1 VGVGGPVRVDHAA
14 VGEKFTRVVEEENA
28 VAQQAPPLLGVKR
41 HGVRGVP
48 VGGFCRWAMGL
59 VRAHGTRLSGDL
71 GLFLFSIKCRLV
83 NPNLKACGLTV
94 VEMTRSGGHMG
105 RKVKLAGPY
114 G

>member
-1 VGVGGPVRVDHAA
+1 MRVDHSA
-14 VGEKFTRVVEEENA
+14 VGEKLTRVVEEEHA

-48 VGGFCRWAMGL
+48 VGSLGWRAMRL

-71 GLFLFSIKCRLV
+71 GHFLFSTKCRPI
-83 NPNLKACGLTV
+83 NPHLKACGLTV

-105 RKVKLAGPY
+105 RKVELAGPN

>member
-1 VGVGGPVRVDHAA
+1 MRVDHAA
-14 VGEKFTRVVEEENA
+14 VGEKFTRVVEEKYA

-41 HGVRGVP
+41 HRVGGVP
-48 VGGFCRWAMGL
+48 VGSLSGRAMRL

-71 GLFLFSIKCRLV
+71 GHFLFSTKCRLT
-83 NPNLKACGLTV
+83 NLNLKACGLTV

-105 RKVKLAGPY
+105 RKVELAGTY

>member
-1 VGVGGPVRVDHAA
+1 MDVGGPVRVDHAA
-14 VGEKFTRVVEEENA
+14 VGEKFTRVVEEKYA

-41 HGVRGVP
+41 HGVRGIP
-48 VGGFCRWAMGL
+48 VGSFCGRAMRL

-71 GLFLFSIKCRLV
+71 GHFRFSTKCRPP

-105 RKVKLAGPY
+105 RKVEHTGTY

>member
-1 VGVGGPVRVDHAA
+1 MDVGGPVRVDHAA
-14 VGEKFTRVVEEENA
+14 VGEKFTRVVEEKDA

-48 VGGFCRWAMGL
+48 VGSFCGRAKRL
-59 VRAHGTRLSGDL
+59 VRAHGTRLPGDL
-71 GLFLFSIKCRLV
+71 GRFLFSTKCRLL
-83 NPNLKACGLTV
+83 NPDLKACGLTV

-105 RKVKLAGPY
+105 RTVDAAGTY

>member
-1 VGVGGPVRVDHAA
+1 VGVGGSVRVDHAA
-14 VGEKFTRVVEEENA
+14 VGEKFTSVVEEKDA

-48 VGGFCRWAMGL
+48 VGGFCWRAMRL

-71 GLFLFSIKCRLV
+71 GHFLFSTKCRLT
-83 NPNLKACGLTV
+83 NLNLKACGLTV

-105 RKVKLAGPY
+105 RKVELAGTY